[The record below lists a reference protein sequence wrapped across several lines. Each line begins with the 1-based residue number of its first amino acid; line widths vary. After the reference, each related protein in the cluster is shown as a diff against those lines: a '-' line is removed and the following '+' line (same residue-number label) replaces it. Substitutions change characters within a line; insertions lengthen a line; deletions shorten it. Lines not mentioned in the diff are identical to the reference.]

1 MLLSDPMFQTGIG
14 LFDDEKE
21 EENIF
26 STMPHKPPSKTVD
39 AVFGNSSPPDEPTI
53 TPSNNARKVRNDRL
67 FISFWLSLLTIVFI
81 TETCWWCFS
90 VCFS

>member
-39 AVFGNSSPPDEPTI
+39 AVSLTAPHLMNPQLLHRTMQEKWEMID
-53 TPSNNARKVRNDRL
+53 
-67 FISFWLSLLTIVFI
+67 SLLVFG
-81 TETCWWCFS
+81 S
-90 VCFS
+90 VY